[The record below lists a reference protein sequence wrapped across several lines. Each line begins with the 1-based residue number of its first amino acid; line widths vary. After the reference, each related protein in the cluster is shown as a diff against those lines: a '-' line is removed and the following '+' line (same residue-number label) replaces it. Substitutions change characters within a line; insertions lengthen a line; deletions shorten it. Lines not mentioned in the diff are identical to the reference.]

1 MEVRIHGSACLLWAF
16 LLLCVPLRWLLSS
29 LAAACFHE
37 LCHYAALRLIGGKI
51 LSLQIQ
57 ANGTTMEIVPLPS
70 EKELICALAGPMG
83 SMLLL
88 LLIQVFPRVAL
99 CAGLQGIFN
108 LLPLY
113 PLDGGR
119 AIRCGL
125 KLIKEKFLA
134 KQRISEY
141 NSATK

>member
-1 MEVRIHGSACLLWAF
+1 MEVRIHSSACLLWAF
-16 LLLCVPLRWLLSS
+16 LLLTVPLHWLLSS

-37 LCHYAALRLIGGKI
+37 LCHYAALRLMGGKI

-57 ANGTTMEIVPLPS
+57 ANGTTMEIVPLPT
-70 EKELICALAGPMG
+70 EKELLCALAGPMG
-83 SMLLL
+83 SILLL
-88 LLIQVFPRVAL
+88 SMVRFFPRVAL
-99 CAGLQGIFN
+99 CAGIQGVFN

-125 KLIKEKFLA
+125 RLLEEKYLA
-134 KQRISEY
+134 KKRISEY